1 MARSRRTHAKK
12 SKKSDIEQIAALCIQ
27 TRAALVRAGRALH
40 DHGSSLSAVGVQLQL
55 LRMDVPAAKAQVDE
69 TLRILEESL
78 DGLRDVSQDLCPSPA
93 YRGGLKQA
101 LLRLADQQTSGDC
114 DIDVDYSATATVP
127 AEIAAA
133 LYEAGSAAVEEAV
146 RQRAKRVS
154 ITVRQAGPLVL
165 RITDDGRKSGRT
177 RALSVIGALARE
189 QGLGFA
195 CTTGKGTIVSIRYAI
210 RRPAGG

>member
-12 SKKSDIEQIAALCIQ
+12 PKKTDIEQIAALCVQ
-27 TRAALVRAGRALH
+27 TRGTLARAGRALH

-78 DGLRDVSQDLCPSPA
+78 DGLRDVSQDLCPSPV

-101 LLRLADQQTSGDC
+101 LVRLADQQTSSDC
-114 DIDVDYSATATVP
+114 DIDIDYSATATVP
-127 AEIAAA
+127 VEIAAA
-133 LYEAGSAAVEEAV
+133 LYEAGAAALEQAL
-146 RQRAKRVS
+146 RQGAKRVS
-154 ITVRQAGPLVL
+154 ISVRGAGPLVL
-165 RITDDGRKSGRT
+165 RVADDGRKSART

-189 QGLGFA
+189 QGLEFA